1 MKKFASWLFLL
12 ALASAAPL
20 LAQVTFTATPNP
32 LPAGTNVVTVNW
44 NAPAST
50 AVEVHLITPTGQ
62 LFSSGGTTGSAT
74 TGTWAYPGLT
84 FYLIDANTRVTLATV
99 TLTSVATISLTPNPL
114 PSGVTSVTVSWTA
127 PGYTSVDIHN
137 GSATGSLFQ
146 SAQPP
151 TGSAVA
157 SGVVPGQAF
166 YLVNHTSGLF
176 LASVS
181 ILGDWDIPTA
191 NQSQCLPFAVLSEP
205 ATAGPQGYVT
215 CWRVGYFHWYAINGA
230 GWTTGFS
237 LNNPTGSDMPIQI
250 AVANKAGTAYTPSSV
265 TVNGAAITLSSG
277 STDARTLPAHSL
289 LRYVFPATGGGED
302 DGQIFLQVLAK
313 DGLSL
318 NSIQAVEDYSLTL
331 HGIIYSTVTVPVS
344 WVDQANTTYSS
355 MFEESSSDSSIGSFA
370 IKDMSGAG
378 QTVTVTVFDVN
389 GNQLG
394 QQPLGLAANQ
404 TTANTAD
411 GLFGAST
418 FSSPPSVP
426 FFRIQFSGTGQI
438 AVLVLQNRGQS
449 ISSMPAQ
456 ADLEH

>member
-1 MKKFASWLFLL
+1 M
-12 ALASAAPL
+12 
-20 LAQVTFTATPNP
+20 
-32 LPAGTNVVTVNW
+32 
-44 NAPAST
+44 
-50 AVEVHLITPTGQ
+50 
-62 LFSSGGTTGSAT
+62 
-74 TGTWAYPGLT
+74 
-84 FYLIDANTRVTLATV
+84 
-99 TLTSVATISLTPNPL
+99 
-114 PSGVTSVTVSWTA
+114 
-127 PGYTSVDIHN
+127 
-137 GSATGSLFQ
+137 
-146 SAQPP
+146 
-151 TGSAVA
+151 
-157 SGVVPGQAF
+157 
-166 YLVNHTSGLF
+166 
-176 LASVS
+176 
-181 ILGDWDIPTA
+181 
-191 NQSQCLPFAVLSEP
+191 
-205 ATAGPQGYVT
+205 
-215 CWRVGYFHWYAINGA
+215 
-230 GWTTGFS
+230 
-237 LNNPTGSDMPIQI
+237 
-250 AVANKAGTAYTPSSV
+250 
-265 TVNGAAITLSSG
+265 
-277 STDARTLPAHSL
+277 
-289 LRYVFPATGGGED
+289 
-302 DGQIFLQVLAK
+302 
-313 DGLSL
+313 